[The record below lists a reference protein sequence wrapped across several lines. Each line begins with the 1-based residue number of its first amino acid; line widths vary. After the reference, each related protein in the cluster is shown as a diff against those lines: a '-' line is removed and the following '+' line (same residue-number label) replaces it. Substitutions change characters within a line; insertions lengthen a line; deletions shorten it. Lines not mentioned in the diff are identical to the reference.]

1 MSTGIIPAAVLV
13 SSTSSDKALRPEKI
27 MNQPHPANST
37 TRALAIGALGVVFGD
52 IGTSPL
58 YTMKEVFSGHHLAL
72 SQDNILGILSL
83 IFWELILVVSV
94 KYVGIMMRADNKGEG
109 GILALLAL
117 VQGQAPLASR
127 SRWFLMSLGFL
138 GASFFFGDSLI
149 TPAISV
155 LSAIEGLEM
164 GTPVLHPFIVPLAL
178 GILIG
183 LFVIQ
188 RQGTNTIGKLFG
200 PVMLVW
206 FGVLGVLGTL
216 SILQHPQVLA
226 ALLPIHAVHFF
237 AAHGAAS
244 FLILGAVVLAITGAE
259 ALYADMGHFGR
270 RPIQLVW
277 FAFVLPALVL
287 NYFGQGALLL
297 ASPEALRNPFY
308 LLAPEWALYPMIGLA
323 TAATVIASQAVISG
337 AFSVTR
343 QVIQMGYAPRL
354 IIRHTSAAEVGQIY
368 IPFVNWA
375 LAVGIAVLVLGF
387 RSSSNLAAAYGI
399 AVTGTFAI
407 STILMFMVMRVRWD
421 LGLGVTLAGLVVFLT
436 IDLAFFGANAVKIPD
451 GGWFPLAAALL
462 VFTLLVTWKRGREIV
477 LERLRETAQPLA
489 PFVEM
494 LLAHP
499 PVRVPGTAVFMT
511 ADANGAPSALLH
523 NLKHNKVLHE
533 RVVILNVRYAEVPYV
548 PANRRLEMSQ
558 LAEGFYH
565 VVIRYGFMDDIDI
578 PKALAECPCGMQFEL
593 MDTTFFFSRENLIP
607 TRGEG
612 MMLWREH
619 LFATMARNAA
629 SPMTFFQIP
638 ANRVVELGAQLE
650 I

>member
-1 MSTGIIPAAVLV
+1 
-13 SSTSSDKALRPEKI
+13 

-37 TRALAIGALGVVFGD
+37 TGALALGALGVVFGD

-58 YTMKEVFSGHHLAL
+58 YTMKEVFGGHHLAL
-72 SQDNILGILSL
+72 TQDNVLGILSL

-127 SRWFLMSLGFL
+127 SRLILMSLGFL

-164 GTPVLHPFIVPLAL
+164 GAPVLHPFIVPLAL
-178 GILIG
+178 GILVG

-188 RQGTNTIGKLFG
+188 RHGTTAIGRLFG
-200 PVMLVW
+200 PVMLLW
-206 FGVLGVLGTL
+206 FGVLGLLGAL

-237 AAHGAAS
+237 MAHGTAS

-277 FAFVLPALVL
+277 IAYVLPALVL

-297 ASPEALRNPFY
+297 ANPEALRNPFY

-354 IIRHTSAAEVGQIY
+354 IIRHTSATEAGQIY

-375 LAVGIAVLVLGF
+375 LALGIALLVLGF
-387 RSSSNLAAAYGI
+387 QSSSNLAAAYGI

-421 LGLGVTLAGLVVFLT
+421 LGLGVTSAGLLVFLT

-451 GGWFPLAAALL
+451 GGWFPLIAALL

-477 LERLRETAQPLA
+477 MLRLSEKALPLA
-489 PFVEM
+489 PFVVS

-548 PANRRLEMSQ
+548 PADRRLELAK
-558 LAEGFYH
+558 LAENFYH
-565 VVIRYGFMDDIDI
+565 VVIRYGFMDDVDI
-578 PKALAECPCGMQFEL
+578 PKALSDCPCGMQFDM
-593 MDTTFFFSRENLIP
+593 MDTTFFFSRENIIP

-612 MMLWREH
+612 MSLWREH

-638 ANRVVELGAQLE
+638 PNRVVELGAQLE

>member
-1 MSTGIIPAAVLV
+1 
-13 SSTSSDKALRPEKI
+13 
-27 MNQPHPANST
+27 MNQPHQANST
-37 TRALAIGALGVVFGD
+37 SGALALGALGVVFGD

-72 SQDNILGILSL
+72 TQDNVLGILSL
-83 IFWELILVVSV
+83 VFWELILVVSV
-94 KYVGIMMRADNKGEG
+94 KYVLIMMRADNKGEG

-127 SRWFLMSLGFL
+127 SRWLLMSLGFL

-155 LSAIEGLEM
+155 LSAIEGLEV
-164 GTPVLHPFIVPLAL
+164 GAPALHPFIEPLAL
-178 GILIG
+178 GILVG

-188 RQGTNTIGKLFG
+188 RHGTTAIGRLFG
-200 PVMLVW
+200 PIMLLW
-206 FGVLGVLGTL
+206 FGVLGLLGTL
-216 SILQHPQVLA
+216 SILQHPQILA
-226 ALLPIHAVHFF
+226 AVMPIHAVNFF
-237 AAHGAAS
+237 AAHGTAS

-270 RPIQLVW
+270 KPIQRVW
-277 FAFVLPALVL
+277 FAYVLPALVL

-297 ASPEALRNPFY
+297 AEPEALRNPFF

-354 IIRHTSAAEVGQIY
+354 IIHHTSATEAGQIY
-368 IPFVNWA
+368 IPFVNWT
-375 LAVGIAVLVLGF
+375 LAIGIALLVLGF
-387 RSSSNLAAAYGI
+387 QSSSNLAAAYGI

-407 STILMFMVMRVRWD
+407 STILMFLVMRVRWG
-421 LGLGVTLAGLVVFLT
+421 LGLRVTLGVMLVFLT
-436 IDLAFFGANAVKIPD
+436 IDLAFFGANVVKIPD
-451 GGWFPLAAALL
+451 GGWFPLVAALTI
-462 VFTLLVTWKRGREIV
+462 FILLVTWKRGREMV
-477 LERLRETAQPLA
+477 MLRLSERALPLA
-489 PFVEM
+489 PFVES
-494 LLAHP
+494 LLANP
-499 PVRVPGTAVFMT
+499 PIRVPGTAVFLT
-511 ADANGAPSALLH
+511 AESSGVPSALLH

-533 RVVILNVRYAEVPYV
+533 RVVILNVRYAEIPYV
-548 PANRRLEMSQ
+548 PADRRLQLEK
-558 LAEGFYH
+558 LAEGFYR
-565 VVIRYGFMDDIDI
+565 VVVRYGFMDDIDI
-578 PKALAECPCGMQFEL
+578 PKALAECPCGMQFDM
-593 MDTTFFFSRENLIP
+593 MDTTFFFSLENLIP

-619 LFATMARNAA
+619 IFAAMARNAA

-638 ANRVVELGAQLE
+638 ANRVVELGAQIE
-650 I
+650 IRAI

>member
-1 MSTGIIPAAVLV
+1 
-13 SSTSSDKALRPEKI
+13 
-27 MNQPHPANST
+27 MNQPHQKNRTSG
-37 TRALAIGALGVVFGD
+37 ALALGALGVVFGD

-58 YTMKEVFSGHHLAL
+58 YTMKEIFSGHHLML
-72 SQDNILGILSL
+72 SQDNVLGILSL

-117 VQGQAPLASR
+117 VQGQAPLQSR
-127 SRWFLMSLGFL
+127 SRWLLMSLGFL

-155 LSAIEGLEM
+155 ISAIEGLEM

-178 GILIG
+178 GILVG

-188 RQGTNTIGKLFG
+188 RQGTDTIGKLFG

-206 FGVLGVLGTL
+206 FGVLGLLGTL
-216 SILQHPQVLA
+216 SILQHPQVLS

-244 FLILGAVVLAITGAE
+244 VLILGAVVLAITGAE

-270 RPIQLVW
+270 KPIQLVW
-277 FAFVLPALVL
+277 FAYVLPALVL

-297 ASPEALRNPFY
+297 ANPEALRNPFY
-308 LLAPEWALYPMIGLA
+308 LLAPDWALYPMIALA

-354 IIRHTSAAEVGQIY
+354 IIRHTSASEVGQIY
-368 IPFVNWA
+368 IPFVNWT
-375 LAVGIAVLVLGF
+375 LAIGIALLVLGF

-407 STILMFMVMRVRWD
+407 STVLMFMVMRVRWD
-421 LGLGVTLAGLVVFLT
+421 LSPAVALAGLLVFLT

-451 GGWFPLAAALL
+451 GGWFPLIVALMI
-462 VFTLLVTWKRGREIV
+462 FTLLMTWKGGREIV
-477 LERLRETAQPLA
+477 LQRLRETALPLA
-489 PFVEM
+489 PFVEG

-499 PVRVPGTAVFMT
+499 PIRVPGTAVFMT

-548 PANRRLEMSQ
+548 PADRRLEMEK

-578 PKALAECPCGMQFEL
+578 PKALAECPCS
-593 MDTTFFFSRENLIP
+593 SR
-607 TRGEG
+607 
-612 MMLWREH
+612 
-619 LFATMARNAA
+619 
-629 SPMTFFQIP
+629 
-638 ANRVVELGAQLE
+638 
-650 I
+650 

>member
-1 MSTGIIPAAVLV
+1 MTQQAHSASSKTGGIGL
-13 SSTSSDKALRPEKI
+13 SL
-27 MNQPHPANST
+27 
-37 TRALAIGALGVVFGD
+37 GALGVVFGD

-58 YTMKEVFSGHHLAL
+58 YTLKEVFAGHHLAL
-72 SQDNILGILSL
+72 SQDNVLGILSL

-117 VQGQAPLASR
+117 AQAQAPLKSR
-127 SRWFLMSLGFL
+127 IRWILMTLGFL

-164 GTPVLHPFIVPLAL
+164 GTPLFHPFIVPLAL
-178 GILIG
+178 GILVG

-188 RQGTNTIGKLFG
+188 RHGTTAIGRLFG
-200 PVMLVW
+200 PVMLIW
-206 FGVLGVLGTL
+206 FGVLGLLGAL
-216 SILQHPQVLA
+216 SILQHPHVLA
-226 ALLPIHAVHFF
+226 ALLPMYALKFF
-237 AAHGAAS
+237 VAHGVAS
-244 FLILGAVVLAITGAE
+244 FFILGAVVLAITGAE

-270 RPIQLVW
+270 RPIQWVW
-277 FAFVLPALVL
+277 FGFVLPALVL

-297 ASPEALRNPFY
+297 ADPGALRNPFY
-308 LLAPEWALYPMIGLA
+308 LLAPGWALYPMIGLS

-354 IIRHTSAAEVGQIY
+354 VIRHTSASEEGQIY

-375 LAVGIAVLVLGF
+375 LMIGVAFLVLSF
-387 RSSSNLAAAYGI
+387 RSADSLASAYGI

-407 STILMFMVMRVRWD
+407 STFLMFVVMRVRWD
-421 LGLGVTLAGLVVFLT
+421 IGLGPTMLGMLAFLA

-451 GGWFPLAAALL
+451 GGWFPLVIAFL
-462 VFTLLVTWKRGREIV
+462 VFTVLVTWKRGRDMV
-477 LERLRETAQPLA
+477 LQRLSETALPLA
-489 PFVEM
+489 PFVTG
-494 LLAHP
+494 LLEYP
-499 PVRVPGTAVFMT
+499 PLRVPGTAVFMT
-511 ADANGAPSALLH
+511 ADAKGVPSALLH

-533 RVVILNVRYAEVPYV
+533 RVVILNIRYAEVPYV
-548 PANRRLEMSQ
+548 AADERLTMEK
-558 LAEGFYH
+558 LADSFYH
-565 VVIRYGFMDDIDI
+565 VVVRYGFMDDIDV
-578 PKALAECPCGMQFEL
+578 PKAMSECPCGMEFDL

-607 TRGEG
+607 IRGEG
-612 MMLWREH
+612 MAIWREH
-619 LFATMARNAA
+619 LFVAMARNAA
-629 SPMTFFQIP
+629 SPMTFFRIP
-638 ANRVVELGAQLE
+638 SNRVVELGTQLE

>member
-1 MSTGIIPAAVLV
+1 
-13 SSTSSDKALRPEKI
+13 
-27 MNQPHPANST
+27 MNQTHST
-37 TRALAIGALGVVFGD
+37 HAKTSALALGALGVVFGD

-58 YTMKEVFSGHHLAL
+58 YTLKEVFGGHHLAL
-72 SQDNILGILSL
+72 SQANVLGILSL

-117 VQGQAPLASR
+117 AQSQAPLQSR
-127 SRWFLMSLGFL
+127 IRWVLMALGFL

-164 GTPVLHPFIVPLAL
+164 GAPALHPFIVPLAL
-178 GILIG
+178 GILLG
-183 LFVIQ
+183 LFAIQ
-188 RQGTNTIGKLFG
+188 RHGTTAIGRLFG

-206 FGVLGVLGTL
+206 FGVLGLLGTL

-226 ALLPIHAVHFF
+226 ALLPIHAWNFF
-237 AAHGAAS
+237 SAHGTAS

-270 RPIQLVW
+270 WPIQLVW
-277 FAFVLPALVL
+277 FGFVLPALVL

-297 ASPEALRNPFY
+297 AHPEAVRNPFF
-308 LLAPEWALYPMIGLA
+308 LLAPAWALYPMVGLA

-354 IIRHTSAAEVGQIY
+354 TIRHTSASEEGQIY
-368 IPFVNWA
+368 IPFVNWTLA
-375 LAVGIAVLVLGF
+375 LGIALLVLGF
-387 RSSSNLAAAYGI
+387 QNSGNLAGAYGI

-407 STILMFMVMRVRWD
+407 STFLMFVVMRVRWD
-421 LGLGVTLAGLVVFLT
+421 LGLVPTLAGMLVFLT
-436 IDLAFFGANAVKIPD
+436 IDLAFFGANAIKIPD
-451 GGWFPLAAALL
+451 GGWFPLVAALMI
-462 VFTLLVTWKRGREIV
+462 FTVLVTWKRGREIV
-477 LERLRETAQPLA
+477 LKRLRETALPLA
-489 PFVEM
+489 PFVAS
-494 LLAHP
+494 LLEHP
-499 PVRVPGTAVFMT
+499 PLRVPGTAVFMT
-511 ADANGAPSALLH
+511 ADAKGVPSALLH

-533 RVVILNVRYAEVPYV
+533 RVVILNIRYADVPYV
-548 PANRRLEMSQ
+548 LAEDRLKMEK

-565 VVIRYGFMDDIDI
+565 VIVRYGFMDDIDV
-578 PKALAECPCGMQFEL
+578 PKAMSECPCGMHFDL
-593 MDTTFFFSRENLIP
+593 METTFFFSRENLIP

-612 MMLWREH
+612 MMAWREQ
-619 LFATMARNAA
+619 LFVTMSRNAA
-629 SPMTFFQIP
+629 SPMTFFKIP
-638 ANRVVELGAQLE
+638 VNRVVELGTQLE

>member
-1 MSTGIIPAAVLV
+1 
-13 SSTSSDKALRPEKI
+13 

-37 TRALAIGALGVVFGD
+37 TGALALGALGVVFGD

-58 YTMKEVFSGHHLAL
+58 YTMKEVFGGHHLAL
-72 SQDNILGILSL
+72 TQDNVLGILSL
-83 IFWELILVVSV
+83 VFWSLMLVVSL
-94 KYVGIMMRADNKGEG
+94 KYVSVMMRADNKGEG

-127 SRWFLMSLGFL
+127 SRWLLMSLGFL
-138 GASFFFGDSLI
+138 GASLFFGDSLI

-164 GTPVLHPFIVPLAL
+164 GAPALHPFIVPLAL
-178 GILIG
+178 GILVG

-188 RQGTNTIGKLFG
+188 RHGTTTIGKLFG
-200 PVMLVW
+200 PIMLLW
-206 FGVLGVLGTL
+206 FGVLGLLGAL
-216 SILQHPQVLA
+216 SILQHPQVFT

-237 AAHGAAS
+237 MEHGTAS

-277 FAFVLPALVL
+277 FAYVLPALVL

-297 ASPEALRNPFY
+297 ANPEAVRNPFFM
-308 LLAPEWALYPMIGLA
+308 LAPGWALYPMVGLA

-354 IIRHTSAAEVGQIY
+354 TIRHTSASEAGQIY
-368 IPFVNWA
+368 IPFVNWTLAIGVA
-375 LAVGIAVLVLGF
+375 LLVLGF
-387 RSSSNLAAAYGI
+387 QSSGNLAAAYGI
-399 AVTGTFAI
+399 AVTATFAI
-407 STILMFMVMRVRWD
+407 DTILVGMLMRVQWD
-421 LGLGVTLAGLVVFLT
+421 IGPRVTLAAVLVFLT

-451 GGWFPLAAALL
+451 GGWFPLIAALM

-477 LERLRETAQPLA
+477 MLRLSEKALPLA
-489 PFVEM
+489 PFVES

-548 PANRRLEMSQ
+548 PADRRLELAK

-565 VVIRYGFMDDIDI
+565 VVIRYGFMDDVDI
-578 PKALAECPCGMQFEL
+578 PKALSDCPCGMQFDM
-593 MDTTFFFSRENLIP
+593 MDTTFFFSRENIIP

-612 MMLWREH
+612 MSLWREH

-638 ANRVVELGAQLE
+638 PNRVVELGAQLE

>member
-1 MSTGIIPAAVLV
+1 MKPS
-13 SSTSSDKALRPEKI
+13 
-27 MNQPHPANST
+27 HPANST
-37 TRALAIGALGVVFGD
+37 TSALALGALGVVFGD

-58 YTMKEVFSGHHLAL
+58 YTMKEVFGGHHLAL
-72 SQDNILGILSL
+72 TQDNVLGILSL
-83 IFWELILVVSV
+83 VFWELILIVSV
-94 KYVGIMMRADNKGEG
+94 KYVLIMMRADNKGEG
-109 GILALLAL
+109 GILALLSL

-127 SRWFLMSLGFL
+127 SRLILMSLGFL

-164 GTPVLHPFIVPLAL
+164 GAPALHPFIVPLAL
-178 GILIG
+178 GILVG

-188 RQGTNTIGKLFG
+188 RQGTAAIGRLFG
-200 PVMLVW
+200 PIMLLW
-206 FGVLGVLGTL
+206 FGVLGLLGAL

-226 ALLPIHAVHFF
+226 ALLPFHAVLFF
-237 AAHGAAS
+237 AAHGTAS

-277 FAFVLPALVL
+277 FVFVLPALVL

-297 ASPEALRNPFY
+297 ADPEALRNPFY

-323 TAATVIASQAVISG
+323 TAATVIASQAVLSG

-354 IIRHTSAAEVGQIY
+354 IIRHTSATESGQIY

-375 LAVGIAVLVLGF
+375 LAIGVTLLVLGF
-387 RSSSNLAAAYGI
+387 QSSGNLAAAYGI

-407 STILMFMVMRVRWD
+407 STVLMFMVMRVRWD
-421 LGLGVTLAGLVVFLT
+421 LGLRVTLTGLLVFLT
-436 IDLAFFGANAVKIPD
+436 IDLTFFGANAVKIPD
-451 GGWFPLAAALL
+451 GGWFPLLVALL

-477 LERLRETAQPLA
+477 ILRLSERALPLA
-489 PFVEM
+489 PFVEI

-511 ADANGAPSALLH
+511 ADANGAPSALMH

-533 RVVILNVRYAEVPYV
+533 RVVILNVRYAEIPYV
-548 PANRRLEMSQ
+548 PADRRLELAK

-565 VVIRYGFMDDIDI
+565 VVIRYGFMDDIDV
-578 PKALAECPCGMQFEL
+578 PKDLSTCPCGMQFDM
-593 MDTTFFFSRENLIP
+593 MDTTFFFSRENIIP

-612 MMLWREH
+612 MSLWREH

-629 SPMTFFQIP
+629 SPMTFFRIP
-638 ANRVVELGAQLE
+638 PNRVVELGAQLE

>member
-1 MSTGIIPAAVLV
+1 
-13 SSTSSDKALRPEKI
+13 
-27 MNQPHPANST
+27 MNQPHQKAST
-37 TRALAIGALGVVFGD
+37 SRALVLGALGVVFGD

-58 YTMKEVFSGHHLAL
+58 YTMKEVFGGHHLAL
-72 SQDNILGILSL
+72 SQDNVLGILSL
-83 IFWELILVVSV
+83 IFWSLMLVVSL
-94 KYVGIMMRADNKGEG
+94 KYVSVMMRADNKGEG

-117 VQGQAPLASR
+117 LQGHAPLGSR
-127 SRWFLMSLGFL
+127 ARWLIMSLGFL
-138 GASFFFGDSLI
+138 GASLFFGDTLI

-155 LSAIEGLEM
+155 LSAVEGLEM
-164 GTPVLHPFIVPLAL
+164 GAPALHPFIVPLAL
-178 GILIG
+178 GILVG

-188 RQGTNTIGKLFG
+188 QHGTASIGKLFG
-200 PVMLVW
+200 PVMLLW
-206 FGVLGVLGTL
+206 FGVLGLLGTL
-216 SILQHPQVLA
+216 SILQHPQILA
-226 ALLPIHAVHFF
+226 ALLPIHAMRFF
-237 AAHGAAS
+237 AAHGTAS

-270 RPIQLVW
+270 YPIQLVW
-277 FAFVLPALVL
+277 FAYVLPALVL

-297 ASPEALRNPFY
+297 SNPEAVRNPFY

-354 IIRHTSAAEVGQIY
+354 IIRHTSATEAGQIY
-368 IPFVNWA
+368 IPFVNWT
-375 LAVGIAVLVLGF
+375 LAIGIALLVLGF
-387 RSSSNLAAAYGI
+387 QSSSNLAAAYGI

-407 STILMFMVMRVRWD
+407 DTLLLGLVMRVQWD
-421 LGLGVTLAGLVVFLT
+421 IGPRLTLFTVLAFLT
-436 IDLAFFGANAVKIPD
+436 IDLSFFGANIVKIPD
-451 GGWFPLAAALL
+451 GGWFPLMAALII
-462 VFTLLVTWKRGREIV
+462 FTLLVTWKRGREIV
-477 LERLRETAQPLA
+477 TRRLSEKALPLE
-489 PFVEM
+489 PFVEN
-494 LLAHP
+494 LRAYP
-499 PVRVPGTAVFMT
+499 PTSVTGTAVFMT
-511 ADANGAPSALLH
+511 AGANDVPSALLH

-548 PANRRLEMSQ
+548 AVDRRLEMTK

-565 VVIRYGFMDDIDI
+565 VVIRYGFMDNIDI
-578 PKALAECPCGMQFEL
+578 PMALAECPCGMKIDM

-607 TRGEG
+607 TYGEG
-612 MMLWREH
+612 MSIWREH
-619 LFATMARNAA
+619 IFAAMARNAA

>member
-1 MSTGIIPAAVLV
+1 
-13 SSTSSDKALRPEKI
+13 
-27 MNQPHPANST
+27 
-37 TRALAIGALGVVFGD
+37 
-52 IGTSPL
+52 
-58 YTMKEVFSGHHLAL
+58 
-72 SQDNILGILSL
+72 
-83 IFWELILVVSV
+83 
-94 KYVGIMMRADNKGEG
+94 
-109 GILALLAL
+109 
-117 VQGQAPLASR
+117 
-127 SRWFLMSLGFL
+127 
-138 GASFFFGDSLI
+138 
-149 TPAISV
+149 
-155 LSAIEGLEM
+155 
-164 GTPVLHPFIVPLAL
+164 
-178 GILIG
+178 
-183 LFVIQ
+183 
-188 RQGTNTIGKLFG
+188 
-200 PVMLVW
+200 
-206 FGVLGVLGTL
+206 
-216 SILQHPQVLA
+216 
-226 ALLPIHAVHFF
+226 
-237 AAHGAAS
+237 
-244 FLILGAVVLAITGAE
+244 
-259 ALYADMGHFGR
+259 MGHFGR

-277 FAFVLPALVL
+277 FAYVLPALVL

-354 IIRHTSAAEVGQIY
+354 IIRHTSATEVGQIY

-387 RSSSNLAAAYGI
+387 RSSGNLAAAYGI

-421 LGLGVTLAGLVVFLT
+421 LGLGVTLAGLIVFLT

-462 VFTLLVTWKRGREIV
+462 VFTLLVTWKSGREIV

-548 PANRRLEMSQ
+548 PAEQAAGDVTAGRGLLPRRHPLRVHGRHRHSQGLVGMS
-558 LAEGFYH
+558 
-565 VVIRYGFMDDIDI
+565 
-578 PKALAECPCGMQFEL
+578 
-593 MDTTFFFSRENLIP
+593 
-607 TRGEG
+607 
-612 MMLWREH
+612 LWH
-619 LFATMARNAA
+619 A
-629 SPMTFFQIP
+629 
-638 ANRVVELGAQLE
+638 V
-650 I
+650 

>member
-1 MSTGIIPAAVLV
+1 M
-13 SSTSSDKALRPEKI
+13 RPKGI
-27 MNQPHPANST
+27 MNQSHPENST
-37 TRALAIGALGVVFGD
+37 SRTLVLGALGVVFGD

-58 YTMKEVFSGHHLAL
+58 YTMKEVFGGHHLAL
-72 SQDNILGILSL
+72 SQDNVLGILSL
-83 IFWELILVVSV
+83 IFWSLMLVVSI
-94 KYVGIMMRADNKGEG
+94 KYVSVMMRADNKGEG

-117 VQGQAPLASR
+117 LQGHAPLGSR
-127 SRWFLMSLGFL
+127 ARWLIMSLGFL
-138 GASFFFGDSLI
+138 GASLFFGDTLI

-155 LSAIEGLEM
+155 LSAVEGLEM
-164 GTPVLHPFIVPLAL
+164 GAPALHPFIVPLAL
-178 GILIG
+178 GILVG

-188 RQGTNTIGKLFG
+188 QHGTASIGKLFG
-200 PVMLVW
+200 PVMVLW
-206 FGVLGVLGTL
+206 FGVLGLLGTL
-216 SILQHPQVLA
+216 SILQYPQILA

-237 AAHGAAS
+237 AAHGTAS

-277 FAFVLPALVL
+277 FAYVLPALVL

-297 ASPEALRNPFY
+297 ANPEAVRNPFY
-308 LLAPEWALYPMIGLA
+308 MLAPEWALYPMIGLA

-354 IIRHTSAAEVGQIY
+354 IIRHTSATEAGQIY
-368 IPFVNWA
+368 IPFVNWT
-375 LAVGIAVLVLGF
+375 LAIGIALLVLGF
-387 RSSSNLAAAYGI
+387 QSSSNLAAAYGI

-407 STILMFMVMRVRWD
+407 DTLLLGLVMRVQWD
-421 LGLGVTLAGLVVFLT
+421 IGPRVTLFTVLTFLT
-436 IDLAFFGANAVKIPD
+436 IDLAFFGANIVKIPD
-451 GGWFPLAAALL
+451 GGWFPLIAALMI
-462 VFTLLVTWKRGREIV
+462 FTLLVTWKRGREIV
-477 LERLRETAQPLA
+477 MQRLSEKALPLV
-489 PFVEM
+489 PFVENIQ
-494 LLAHP
+494 AYP
-499 PVRVPGTAVFMT
+499 PTSVSGTAVFMT
-511 ADANGAPSALLH
+511 ADANGVPPALLH

-548 PANRRLEMSQ
+548 AADRRLEMTK

-565 VVIRYGFMDDIDI
+565 VVIRYGFMDNIDI
-578 PKALAECPCGMQFEL
+578 PMALAECPCGMKFDL

-607 TRGEG
+607 THGKG
-612 MMLWREH
+612 MSIWREH
-619 LFATMARNAA
+619 IFAAMARNAA
-629 SPMTFFQIP
+629 SPMSFFQIP